1 MWDDA
6 AMTVGGR
13 STAELTTSASA
24 SGNGQAPTVAGEAV
38 LDSPR
43 AWRAVVAAF
52 LSMFAVFGVAYSF
65 GAFFAPMSD
74 ELGSGRSATSLV
86 FSITAFL
93 YFALGALSGPAVDR
107 FGPRPVLL
115 TGAAVMGGGLLLT
128 SRVQSIE
135 VGYVTYGLGVGI
147 GVACGYVPMVAVVGG
162 WFERRRSAALGIAVA
177 GIGLGTVVASPSAAW
192 LIDQLGWRT
201 TYIVFAALSTA
212 MLLVS
217 AALAE
222 RPPRGVATST
232 TLSLRRSIRTRPFLL
247 LYVSSILLSLALF
260 QVFVY
265 LPDFAEDQG
274 AGDVAAAALVAVVAG
289 ASIAGRLA
297 LGTVADRVGRIRT
310 YQACFLVM
318 GLSYGVWLVAP
329 SYPWLVVFALVM
341 GAAYGGFIALSPAV
355 VAEVY
360 GTTGLGGLIGFLYTG
375 AGLGA
380 LVGPPLAGE
389 VIDASGYWWAIGASM
404 VVALAA
410 WVVLL
415 PLGRAVPA
423 RHAPARTAG

>member
-1 MWDDA
+1 MVGSVLHAGEGSTMTDDWEPA
-6 AMTVGGR
+6 GSSALDHDLRGGGR
-13 STAELTTSASA
+13 GA
-24 SGNGQAPTVAGEAV
+24 
-38 LDSPR
+38 DSQR

-52 LSMFAVFGVAYSF
+52 LAMFAVFGVAYSF

-74 ELGSGRSATSLV
+74 EFGSGRSATSLV
-86 FSITAFL
+86 FSVTAFL

-115 TGAAVMGGGLLLT
+115 TGAVSLGAGLLAT

-135 VGYVTYGLGVGI
+135 VGYLTYGLGVGI

-162 WFERRRSAALGIAVA
+162 WFEQRRSAALGVAVA
-177 GIGLGTVVASPSAAW
+177 GIGFGTVVASPLAAA

-201 TYIVFAALSTA
+201 TYVIFAGVSTA
-212 MLLVS
+212 LLLIA

-222 RPPRGVATST
+222 RPPRPTATVT
-232 TLSLRRSIRTRPFLL
+232 DLALGQAIRTRPFVL
-247 LYVSSILLSLALF
+247 LYGSAVLLSLALF

-274 AGDVAAAALVAVVAG
+274 AGTVAAAALVAIVAG
-289 ASIAGRLA
+289 ASIAGRLV

-310 YQACFLVM
+310 YRACFGVM
-318 GLSYGVWLVAP
+318 ALSYGIWLVAP
-329 SYPWLVVFALVM
+329 SYPWLVVFAVVM

-355 VAEVY
+355 AADVF
-360 GTTGLGGLIGFLYTG
+360 GTIYLGGLIGFLYTG

-380 LVGPPLAGE
+380 LIGPPLAGE
-389 VIDASGYWWAIGASM
+389 VIDAHGYWWAIAASM
-404 VVALAA
+404 VMALAA
-410 WVVLL
+410 WATLL
-415 PLGRAVPA
+415 PLGRSKHRRQP
-423 RHAPARTAG
+423 RHA

>member
-1 MWDDA
+1 
-6 AMTVGGR
+6 V
-13 STAELTTSASA
+13 
-24 SGNGQAPTVAGEAV
+24 VAG
-38 LDSPR
+38 
-43 AWRAVVAAF
+43 F
-52 LSMFAVFGVAYSF
+52 LSMFAVFGVVYSF
-65 GAFFAPMSD
+65 GAFFEPMSD
-74 ELGSGRSATSLV
+74 DLGSGRSATSLV

-93 YFALGALSGPAVDR
+93 YFALGAVSGPAVDR

-115 TGAAVMGGGLLLT
+115 TGAVVMGSGLLLT

-162 WFERRRSAALGIAVA
+162 WFDRRRSAALGVAVA
-177 GIGLGTVVASPSAAW
+177 GIGLGTVVAAPAAAW
-192 LIDQLGWRT
+192 LIDELGWRT
-201 TYIVFAALSTA
+201 TYVVYAGLGAGL
-212 MLLVS
+212 MLVA

-222 RPPRGVATST
+222 PPPRSMAASQE
-232 TLSLRRSIRTRPFLL
+232 LPRRQAVRSRPFVL
-247 LYVSSILLSLALF
+247 LYLSSILLSLALF

-274 AGDVAAAALVAVVAG
+274 AGEVAAATLVAVVAG
-289 ASIAGRLA
+289 ASIAGRLV
-297 LGTVADRVGRIRT
+297 LGTVADRVGRVRT

-318 GLSYGVWLVAP
+318 GLSYGVWLLAP
-329 SYPWLVVFALVM
+329 SYPWLVLFALLM

-355 VAEVY
+355 VAEVF
-360 GTTGLGGLIGFLYTG
+360 GTAGLGGLIGFLYTG

-389 VIDASGYWWAIGASM
+389 LIDARSYWWAIGASM

-410 WVVLL
+410 WATLL
-415 PLGRAVPA
+415 PLGRAVVGPPVE
-423 RHAPARTAG
+423 APAGEP